1 MNVYTY
7 RPPELDYWIIQVIVV
22 GSFLELETVVFSL
35 LLAGFT
41 CSQLINPL
49 AMGMTDY
56 LTYCEC
62 SGNFSYQERGCKSQ
76 FIKSMK
82 KIHIFCMTLSGVIV

>member
-1 MNVYTY
+1 
-7 RPPELDYWIIQVIVV
+7 VIVV

-49 AMGMTDY
+49 AMGN
-56 LTYCEC
+56 LTYCEY
-62 SGNFSYQERGCKSQ
+62 SSDFSYQERGCKS
-76 FIKSMK
+76 I
-82 KIHIFCMTLSGVIV
+82 